1 MRLPILAAAALG
13 LAALALPACEE
24 GPASTIIDSRTGD
37 AMQLLR
43 WAATQGPVLVEIRG
57 EPFAGQARWNPDSL
71 VATVYD
77 AFLPVTNPPMQF
89 TRDKAKA
96 GDPGY
101 RFVWLID
108 PGPGFAIDP
117 TCAGQ
122 YPPRAATK
130 ADWVEVRAVFCAPNK
145 SLVAVQGRVRRPKAA
160 DDRLWDRL
168 IRQMSRQL
176 AGDRFQG

>member
-1 MRLPILAAAALG
+1 MRLPILAAAIG

-24 GPASTIIDSRTGD
+24 GPASTIIDSRVGD

-43 WAATQGPVLVEIRG
+43 YAATQGPVLVEVRG
-57 EPFAGQARWNPDSL
+57 APFAGQARWNPADL
-71 VATVYD
+71 VAVVAD
-77 AFLPVTNPPMQF
+77 AFRPVTNPPMEF
-89 TRDKAKA
+89 TLDKAKA
-96 GDPGY
+96 GDAGY

-108 PGPGFAIDP
+108 PGPGFGIDP

-122 YPPRAATK
+122 YPARATTK
-130 ADWVEVRAVFCAPNK
+130 ADFVEVRAVFCAPNK

-168 IRQMSRQL
+168 VRQMSRQL